1 MTTVTLAAGLSAGLL
16 GSITLSGLA
25 LGAAIALILGI
36 RGSDRIKLNNRD
48 KIGVF
53 ALLTGILWIAAGGAW
68 ASTAHSIQSVP
79 TSLLGP
85 GSGLG
90 NPGQGG
96 IALALTLLVFGP
108 KWKRLIWPAL
118 LAIAAA
124 VTYGT
129 AGGVWAIP
137 VNIVL
142 MTVQHVS
149 GGSA

>member
-1 MTTVTLAAGLSAGLL
+1 MTTTTLAAGIAGSIL

-25 LGAAIALILGI
+25 LGAAIALLLGI

-48 KIGVF
+48 KVGVF

-68 ASTAHSIQSVP
+68 ASTAHGIGSVP
-79 TSLLGP
+79 ASLLGP

-108 KWKRLIWPAL
+108 RWKRLIWPAL

-129 AGGVWAIP
+129 AGGVWGIP
-137 VNIVL
+137 VNVVL
-142 MTVQHVS
+142 MAVGHVPGVS
-149 GGSA
+149 